1 MVRPDRKDWATKLN
15 DALWA
20 YRTAFKTPI
29 GTTPYRLVY
38 GKDCHLPVE
47 LAHKALWA
55 IKEVNIDYDAAGKER
70 KLSLCEVEELRDE
83 TYECASSYKEKMKKV
98 HDAKIRL
105 KKFVVG
111 QKVWL
116 YNSRLKIFPGKLKSK
131 WTGPYLVTRVGEY
144 GDVEIEDFDDH
155 LRQVVNGHRL
165 KPYLE
170 SSDIHGTIEETV
182 CLLTSEPDDEG
193 K

>member
-1 MVRPDRKDWATKLN
+1 MSWK
-15 DALWA
+15 
-20 YRTAFKTPI
+20 
-29 GTTPYRLVY
+29 
-38 GKDCHLPVE
+38 
-47 LAHKALWA
+47 
-55 IKEVNIDYDAAGKER
+55 
-70 KLSLCEVEELRDE
+70 
-83 TYECASSYKEKMKKV
+83 CASSYKEKMKKV

-105 KKFVVG
+105 KKFDVG

-165 KPYLE
+165 KPYLD
-170 SSDIHGTIEETV
+170 SSDIQGTIEEPI
-182 CLLTSEPDDEG
+182 CFLTSESGDEG